1 MGVATPDT
9 LGETPGIN
17 DVDPPRDC
25 EGANGPE
32 EPEDDSG
39 IWKLCRTLLRRDDP
53 GGGVL
58 MPPKLMGGGVC
69 NPDDDPGGVYCPV
82 GGGVYLE

>member
-1 MGVATPDT
+1 
-9 LGETPGIN
+9 
-17 DVDPPRDC
+17 
-25 EGANGPE
+25 
-32 EPEDDSG
+32 
-39 IWKLCRTLLRRDDP
+39 
-53 GGGVL
+53 VL